1 MLLDAHPTLARQ
13 LVAQK
18 GARSYTTLE
27 ADILESD
34 EAHGDASREIY
45 LELARRDGWHVV
57 ATAGED
63 GAVRDVDAI
72 AADVWAAVEPL
83 LP

>member
-1 MLLDAHPTLARQ
+1 MLLDAHPSLARE
-13 LVAQK
+13 LVARK
-18 GARSYTTLE
+18 GARSYTSLE

-45 LELARRDGWHVV
+45 LELARRDGWQVV
-57 ATAGED
+57 ETAGED
-63 GAVRDVDAI
+63 GTVRAVDEI

-83 LP
+83 LS